1 MVRKPDGEV
10 SLVSGSLF
18 SGGGVGDVGIEW
30 GAKIPVL
37 AACELVPSRAALI
50 RSNFPETKVFEG
62 DVWKLQDAYVNHFS
76 SKLEGKR
83 PWLLTLSPPCQGTV
97 SYTHLTLPTNREV

>member
-1 MVRKPDGEV
+1 MVRKGDEEV

-50 RSNFPETKVFEG
+50 RSNFP
-62 DVWKLQDAYVNHFS
+62 DLSIDRLLDILRR
-76 SKLEGKR
+76 LE
-83 PWLLTLSPPCQGTV
+83 LISQLIM
-97 SYTHLTLPTNREV
+97 